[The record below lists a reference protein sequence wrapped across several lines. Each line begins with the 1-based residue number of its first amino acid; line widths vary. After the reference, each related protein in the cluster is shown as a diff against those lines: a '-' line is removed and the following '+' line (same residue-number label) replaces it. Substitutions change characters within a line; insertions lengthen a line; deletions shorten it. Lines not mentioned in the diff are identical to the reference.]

1 MERLIKNTC
10 ILLFLLTSYPV
21 LAQSAWKDSMIVYLD
36 RIRSDDQFYRIQL
49 DSVQARYGGRS
60 PELQNLLKQM
70 HAIDSVN
77 TLKITTI
84 IDRYGWLGPDSIGVN
99 GNRTLFLVIQHAED
113 SVQEKYLPVM
123 REAVKAGR
131 AKAGSLALLEDRVS
145 LQQGKK
151 QIYGSQVSWNMETNE
166 YYVLP
171 LEDPD
176 HVDER
181 RAKVGLPPMA
191 VYLAEWDMK
200 WDVEQY
206 KKDLPRL
213 EKEMK

>member
-1 MERLIKNTC
+1 MKKTFF
-10 ILLFLLTSYPV
+10 LLFLFAWQLAG
-21 LAQSAWKDSMIVYLD
+21 AQSAWKDSMVVVLD

-70 HAIDSVN
+70 HRTDSIN

-113 SVQEKYLPVM
+113 CVQEKYLPVM

-131 AKAGSLALLEDRVS
+131 AKAASLALLEDRVA

-191 VYLAEWDMK
+191 AYLAEWNMK

-213 EKEMK
+213 EKEMKEGR